1 MQKDVYA
8 IYESYILKE
17 DGYSKSPRST
27 TLPTSGPGSDMSANN
42 TEVNPYNLGG
52 AAAANNYTAGGG
64 PVAGEQAEETREH
77 KSLAR
82 EVTALGK
89 LVREKKYEAIVMY
102 CKIISDLA
110 NKAYN
115 KEQEKKKKK

>member
-1 MQKDVYA
+1 MQRDVYA

-17 DGYSKSPRST
+17 DGYDFSS
-27 TLPTSGPGSDMSANN
+27 SGTRQPGIPNNVKASANN
-42 TEVNPYNLGG
+42 TQVNPYNLGG
-52 AAAANNYTAGGG
+52 AAPANNYTAGGG

-82 EVTALGK
+82 EIAALNK
-89 LVREKKYEAIVMY
+89 LVREKKYEAVVMY
-102 CKIISDLA
+102 CKTISDLA
-110 NKAYN
+110 NRAYN